1 MAISKDTLSDLL
13 RSVRLR
19 GAIFYYVD
27 GVAPWVA
34 ETPHAREI
42 ASEILSG
49 AEHVIE
55 YHVVTRG
62 SCFGA
67 VAGEEAVKLEAG
79 DVIMFPQGHAH
90 VMSSA
95 PGMRAK
101 TVNKVVH
108 FSPQPSQ
115 LPYALTVRGE
125 EVCLTSRLDGAA
137 EGDATIVCGFLGCDA
152 RPFNPLLAALPR
164 RLHIPSA
171 AEKSGWLDHFMQVA
185 VRESVERRPGGEAML
200 ERLSEMMFVDVVRRY
215 LEALPPEQTG
225 WLAGLRDRYVGR
237 ALALLHER
245 PSHRWTIDNLGDAVG
260 LSRSA
265 LYERFVQLVGQPPM
279 HYLTQW
285 RMQVASQLLLEST
298 MNVASVALETGY
310 DSEAAFSRA
319 FKRLVGM
326 PPAAW
331 RRRRTGGSPDET
343 ETHTVEDRTSASAGT
358 SA

>member
-1 MAISKDTLSDLL
+1 MSKDTLSDLL

-34 ETPHAREI
+34 ETPHARDV
-42 ASEILSG
+42 AGEILPG

-55 YHVVTRG
+55 YHVVIRG

-67 VAGEEAVKLEAG
+67 VAGEEAVKLQAG

-101 TVNKVVH
+101 RVNKVVH
-108 FSPQPSQ
+108 FSPGRPQ

-125 EVCLTSRLDGAA
+125 EVSLTPRLDGDA
-137 EGDATIVCGFLGCDA
+137 EGDVTIVCGFLGCDA

-164 RLHIPSA
+164 RLHIPGA
-171 AEKSGWLDHFMQVA
+171 AEKTGWLGHFIQSA
-185 VRESVERRPGGEAML
+185 VRETVERRPGGEAML

-215 LEALPPEQTG
+215 LEELPPEQTG

-245 PSHRWTIDNLGDAVG
+245 PSQRWTLENLGDAVG

-298 MNVASVALETGY
+298 MNVASIAVETGY

-331 RRRRTGGSPDET
+331 RRRRTGGGPGET
-343 ETHTVEDRTSASAGT
+343 EPLTIEGRRSAGAGT